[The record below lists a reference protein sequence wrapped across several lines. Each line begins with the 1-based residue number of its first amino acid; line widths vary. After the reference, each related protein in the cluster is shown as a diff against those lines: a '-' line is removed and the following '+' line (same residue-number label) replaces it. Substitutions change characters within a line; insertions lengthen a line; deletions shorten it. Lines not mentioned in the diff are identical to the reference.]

1 MSPECWR
8 RLPDSGANQALL
20 DAAARRWAIPATAR
34 VVAGTG
40 SQALIQALPRIT
52 SPTQAAILAPTYGE
66 HARAWAAAG
75 HTVREVAG
83 LEDIGDARVVV
94 AVNPNNPDGRVIPPE
109 RLLDLAGR
117 LAARDGLLIV
127 DEAFCDER
135 PDLSLTS
142 RVGPGLVVLRSF
154 GKFFGLAGLRLG
166 FAVAEERMAARLA
179 DHLGPWPVSGP
190 ALAIGALAL
199 ADRTWTQ
206 ATMARLNDAARRLDN
221 ILEGGGMEVL
231 GGTSL
236 FRLARHVRA
245 GEIYERLGRAGIL
258 VRAFAFRPDI
268 LRVGLPGSA
277 TEEARLQ
284 RALAG

>member
-1 MSPECWR
+1 M
-8 RLPDSGANQALL
+8 
-20 DAAARRWAIPATAR
+20 
-34 VVAGTG
+34 VAGTG

-52 SPTQAAILAPTYGE
+52 PPTQVAILAPTYGE
-66 HARAWAAAG
+66 HVRAWAAAG

-83 LEDIGDARVVV
+83 LDQIGDARVVV

-117 LAARDGLLIV
+117 LAAKDGLLIV

-199 ADRTWTQ
+199 ADRSWTQ
-206 ATMARLNDAARRLDN
+206 ATITRLNDAARRLDI
-221 ILEGGGMEVL
+221 ILAGGGMEVL

-236 FRLARHVRA
+236 FRLARHDLA

-258 VRAFAFRPDI
+258 VRAFAFRHDI
-268 LRVGLPGSA
+268 LRFGLPGSA